1 MSSIIPIIT
10 FPLVLFVGFL
20 VTRVAMVALTFTG
33 LSREFARFQARSAF
47 LGVGFTTRES
57 EQIMEHPVRRRII
70 MLMMLIGNAG
80 FVAAV
85 ASLLQVFVGAGE
97 SSISIFS
104 RLLLITSALVLLLL
118 VSMSKWIDYWMSRAI
133 GWALKKW
140 TRLEVWDFPALLQ
153 LSSGYT
159 VTELHVEA
167 GDWLAG
173 KRLSDLRLTD
183 EGVQVLGIRR
193 IDGNYLGAPMGKTYI
208 RRDDT
213 LIVYGRVEQ
222 IAELHNREAGASGDM
237 AHEMRVQQQQLENKD
252 EDGQSARNQSRP
264 ETAEAPA
271 PTE

>member
-1 MSSIIPIIT
+1 VSSIIPIIT

-20 VTRVAMVALTFTG
+20 VTRVATVALTFTG
-33 LSREFARFQARSAF
+33 LSREFARFQAGSAF

-85 ASLLQVFVGAGE
+85 ASLLQVFIGAGE
-97 SSISIFS
+97 SSISVLS
-104 RLLLITSALVLLLL
+104 RLLLLTSALVLLLL
-118 VSMSKWIDYWMSRAI
+118 VSKSKWVDYWMSRAI

-140 TRLEVWDFPALLQ
+140 THLEVWDFPSLLQ

-159 VTELHVEA
+159 VTELSVE
-167 GDWLAG
+167 GGHWLAG
-173 KRLSDLRLTD
+173 KPLSELRLTD

-193 IDGNYLGAPMGKTYI
+193 VDGNYLGAPMGKTYI
-208 RRDDT
+208 RKGDT
-213 LIVYGRVEQ
+213 LIAYGRVEQ

-237 AHEMRVQQQQLENKD
+237 AHEMRVQQQQMENKG
-252 EDGQSARNQSRP
+252 EDVELARNQPRP
-264 ETAEAPA
+264 KTAEGPA
-271 PTE
+271 STE

>member
-20 VTRVAMVALTFTG
+20 VTRVATVALTFTG

-57 EQIMEHPVRRRII
+57 EQIMDHPVRRRII
-70 MLMMLIGNAG
+70 MLMMFIGNAG
-80 FVAAV
+80 FVAAI
-85 ASLLQVFVGAGE
+85 ASLLQVFIGSGN
-97 SSISIFS
+97 SSISMAG
-104 RLLLITSALVLLLL
+104 RLLLIMSSLLLLLL
-118 VSMSKWIDYWMSRAI
+118 VSTSKWVDYWMGRAI

-140 TRLEVWDFPALLQ
+140 TRLDVWDFPSLLQ

-159 VTELHVEA
+159 VTELMVEA

-173 KRLSDLRLTD
+173 KPLAELRLTD

-193 IDGNYLGAPMGKTYI
+193 LDGNYLGAPMGKTYI
-208 RRDDT
+208 RRGDT

-237 AHEMRVQQQQLENKD
+237 AHEMRVQQQQMENQD
-252 EDGQSARNQSRP
+252 FAAETNRVEPRSDTA
-264 ETAEAPA
+264 ETAPA
-271 PTE
+271 E